1 MFFVLEIVEAN
12 YLVKAINHLTVFV
25 PLESAWP
32 IPDDD
37 HTFSIQLSSIEPI
50 LLSVNKKNTNQLV
63 RDESQPKEGVVD
75 CEKHSKVDKR
85 FGDRRGQ
92 QRLLDETMEK
102 DASQNAHDE
111 KL

>member
-1 MFFVLEIVEAN
+1 MLFVLEIVEAN
-12 YLVKAINHLTVFV
+12 YLVKAINRLAVFV

-50 LLSVNKKNTNQLV
+50 LLSVNEENTNQLV
-63 RDESQPKEGVVD
+63 RDESQPNEGVID
-75 CEKHSKVDKR
+75 SKKHSKMDKR
-85 FGDRRGQ
+85 FGERREP
-92 QRLLDETMEK
+92 QRLPHETMEK
-102 DASQNAHDE
+102 NASHNAHDE